1 MTNTDVI
8 GSKNRLF
15 LISVFCFMLLLIRTT
30 VASSSRDLV
39 STSGQKSKTELHFFT
54 PQEMPSCFIISKNK
68 ILQASIEEPHITN
81 LRYKSKVH
89 ENQVE
94 EIFGLNDTKEFEYNK
109 KEDGK
114 YHIKDQN
121 KTYVLPINSVV
132 LCISVDQQE
141 TEMHLAKLIKID
153 PIPMIKDKIFSIC
166 KNPDDLQIMKN
177 YYNKLKVIRNR
188 DIFKLIEKFKELFVK
203 ILKQVNIHEQN
214 VKYVEID
221 RLFEEIFNCLEER
234 FKFQG
239 NDPKIKKTTAEEKAL
254 IEKSIRDLRNE
265 YPGDLTS
272 KKAAFIKLD
281 FIKIPIEYTKEI
293 YDGERMYSKISTGK
307 SVEEAKQTS
316 YDIIKMYLELLKNKF
331 ILAENNL
338 PDYINKSSPS
348 FISSSYFS
356 LAFFCW
362 NAKEILRYYVADKPD
377 SILPLIRKYIDEIPG
392 LFAFIKADE
401 TINIL
406 KIDPGLLLDENNI
419 NKFFADE
426 HHRSNSFEYYTLKYQ
441 KEKINKRNYRRKR

>member
-30 VASSSRDLV
+30 AVSSPKDLA

-81 LRYKSKVH
+81 LRYKSKAH

-221 RLFEEIFNCLEER
+221 RLFEEVFNCLEER

-272 KKAAFIKLD
+272 KKAAFIKSD

-307 SVEEAKQTS
+307 SVEEAKQAS

-348 FISSSYFS
+348 FISSS
-356 LAFFCW
+356 
-362 NAKEILRYYVADKPD
+362 
-377 SILPLIRKYIDEIPG
+377 
-392 LFAFIKADE
+392 
-401 TINIL
+401 
-406 KIDPGLLLDENNI
+406 
-419 NKFFADE
+419 
-426 HHRSNSFEYYTLKYQ
+426 
-441 KEKINKRNYRRKR
+441 